1 MEIIFPYIFDHWFGL
16 PQSSVAEHTRTQ
28 KTIHT
33 GRSVAGIFCVGLVVG
48 LIWECRRARAA
59 AVEVIPPFQ
68 DQHGCSR
75 TAGIVGSP
83 RGQRKRA
90 TAPRSARAPAE

>member
-33 GRSVAGIFCVGLVVG
+33 GRSVAGIFCVGGVGG
-48 LIWECRRARAA
+48 LIWVCHRARAA
-59 AVEVIPPFQ
+59 AAVGMMPPFW

-75 TAGIVGSP
+75 HC
-83 RGQRKRA
+83 RA
-90 TAPRSARAPAE
+90 TAAW

>member
-33 GRSVAGIFCVGLVVG
+33 GRSVAGIFFCVGGVVG
-48 LIWECRRARAA
+48 LIWVCHRARAA
-59 AVEVIPPFQ
+59 AVWVIPPSQ
-68 DQHGCSR
+68 DQHGQSR
-75 TAGIVGSP
+75 HC
-83 RGQRKRA
+83 RA
-90 TAPRSARAPAE
+90 TAAS